1 MDQIIKKIIDNGE
14 MALAIA
20 LVVVAGLAVH
30 QCLLWLARRIARR
43 SETGIDEAALRRIGQ
58 PSRWLFVA
66 IALTALRPSLDFGPI
81 AAATWSRASGLV
93 GAALVGWLALG
104 LLGLI
109 RDWVELRSDISV
121 ADNLQARRHRT
132 RIAILYRIGAFVIV
146 VLTICLMLLTI
157 PGVRNIGVTMLA
169 SAGLIGLAVGAAAQ
183 PALKNL
189 IAGIQMALTEPIR
202 IDDVV
207 IIQGEWGKIEDI
219 RLTFV
224 VVKIWDER
232 RLIVPVSKFLEEPFE
247 NWTRKTSELLGTAF
261 FHVDPACDVERVRQQ
276 LSVILQDEP
285 LWDRRV
291 CVLHVTDTGPGY
303 VELRALMS
311 AAEAGQ
317 AFDLRSNVRERML
330 RFLNDEMPEA
340 LVRYRVGA
348 AQGLPPLVPATA
360 AQ

>member
-1 MDQIIKKIIDNGE
+1 MNQLIRKIIDNGE

-20 LVVVAGLAVH
+20 LAAIAALAVH
-30 QCLLWLARRIARR
+30 QCLLWLARRVARR
-43 SETGIDEAALRRIGQ
+43 SDTGIDEALVRRIGQ
-58 PSRWLFVA
+58 PSRWLVVA
-66 IALTALRPSLDFGPI
+66 IALTALRPSLDLGPI
-81 AAATWSRASGLV
+81 AAATWSRASGLI
-93 GAALVGWLALG
+93 GAALIGWLALAI
-104 LLGLI
+104 LGFV
-109 RDWVELRSDISV
+109 RDWVELHSDISV
-121 ADNLQARRHRT
+121 ADNLQARRRRT
-132 RIAILYRIGAFVIV
+132 RISILYRIGAFIIV

-169 SAGLIGLAVGAAAQ
+169 SAGLLGLAVGAAAQ

-207 IIQGEWGKIEDI
+207 IVQGEWGKIEDI
-219 RLTFV
+219 RLTYV

-261 FHVDPACDVERVRQQ
+261 FHVDPACDVERVRE
-276 LSVILQDEP
+276 LVAVILHAAR

-291 CVLHVTDTGPGY
+291 CVLPVTDTGPGH

-340 LVRYRVGA
+340 LVRYRLGA
-348 AQGLPPLVPATA
+348 AEGSPPLVPMKTA
-360 AQ
+360 Q